1 MLIQLQLLHHG
12 SYEYSIGTKPES
24 LFMDALAWGFV
35 FAVPGAALLGAL
47 FFYLAHRYWCHPEH
61 YDYDLVEV

>member
-1 MLIQLQLLHHG
+1 
-12 SYEYSIGTKPES
+12 
-24 LFMDALAWGFV
+24 MDPLAWGFV